1 MNSRNLT
8 VFVLLCTL
16 TFQPAFAAG
25 EDLPDIGSPADTI
38 LSKEKE
44 MQIGRSIYKSLRD
57 TERVV
62 TDPEVQEYIQDVG
75 QKLAANAQDGDFRF
89 NFFIV
94 NDPAINAFALPPVI
108 SAYTR
113 VCCWPP
119 KMKAN
124 WPVSWRTKSLTSPN
138 DIFRAQFSRISAP
151 AY

>member
-1 MNSRNLT
+1 MNSRKLT

-89 NFFIV
+89 NFFVV
-94 NDPAINAFALPPVI
+94 NDPAINAFA
-108 SAYTR
+108 
-113 VCCWPP
+113 
-119 KMKAN
+119 
-124 WPVSWRTKSLTSPN
+124 SPN
-138 DIFRAQFSRISAP
+138 DIFRAQFSQISAP